1 MVAHTAH
8 TAHTRTHAQ
17 AADDDK
23 IRKITVQ
30 VTGAGPCPWRQPGIK
45 YRKNELFIDVIESV
59 NLLISAKGKFP
70 CAPPPPLR
78 RTPNVSSSVLTFLR
92 LTIVARAVGGGKR
105 CVCVAC
111 VGNVLNANVAGQVVM
126 KSFLSGMPECK
137 FGLNDKLLMAKEQ
150 RGKKAYASP
159 SARSSYS
166 LPVCVVCVCV
176 CVSYRRRP

>member
-70 CAPPPPLR
+70 CAPPPLR
-78 RTPNVSSSVLTFLR
+78 RTPSVSSSALTFLR

-105 CVCVAC
+105 CVCVLRA
-111 VGNVLNANVAGQVVM
+111 
-126 KSFLSGMPECK
+126 
-137 FGLNDKLLMAKEQ
+137 
-150 RGKKAYASP
+150 
-159 SARSSYS
+159 
-166 LPVCVVCVCV
+166 
-176 CVSYRRRP
+176 